1 MTKDTNP
8 NRFALVTGGSRGIG
22 RATCLELAEQGYN
35 IILNY
40 RSNEEAALEAKALVE
55 AKNVRVDLLKF
66 DISDPAQ
73 VDEKLLGWIDENK
86 DCSIDVLVNN
96 AGTRRDNL
104 FIWIDKKEWDHVI
117 DTNVTGFYNV
127 SRHVL
132 KKMVLQRRGRIIN
145 IVSNSAQE
153 GLKGQT
159 HYSASKA
166 ALIAATKA
174 LSKEVGKRNIT
185 VNAISPGY
193 IDTEMIQDL
202 NENDIKKFIPLQR
215 FGKPKEVADLIGFL
229 VSNKANYISGQV
241 VTIDGGGINI

>member
-1 MTKDTNP
+1 MKRDTP
-8 NRFALVTGGSRGIG
+8 SMRFALVTGGSRGIG

-55 AKNVRVDLLKF
+55 KKNVRVDLLKF
-66 DISDPAQ
+66 DISDPSQ
-73 VDEKLLGWIDENK
+73 VDEKLMNWMDNNT
-86 DCSIDVLVNN
+86 DCSIDVLINN
-96 AGTRRDNL
+96 AGTRKDNL
-104 FIWIDKKEWDHVI
+104 FIWIDKNEWDHVI
-117 DTNVTGFYNV
+117 NTNVTGFYNV

-145 IVSNSAQE
+145 IVSNSAHH
-153 GLKGQT
+153 GMKGQT

-193 IDTEMIQDL
+193 IQTEMIQDL
-202 NENDIKKFIPLQR
+202 DEEKIKNFIPLNR
-215 FGKPKEVADLIGFL
+215 FGQPEEVADLIGFL
-229 VSNKANYISGQV
+229 VSDKASYITGQV
-241 VTIDGGGINI
+241 LSVDGGGIDF